1 MNTTEGLMPVATA
14 AELIRSGAYLCIAGD
29 EAALRQLPTGNWI
42 GGTIPYFMAAA
53 GGIISREQV
62 FAHLVTDFAAPPQ
75 LRFYDQGSLPQLCRN
90 APEHGYSVLIV
101 PAFTACHSDFAR
113 NAPNYEDM
121 YLKPLVGWVAG
132 THLDELGTITPKVV
146 LGSSGQFSATHAVVM
161 DVELPPWHYAQVGI
175 VNLFRPG
182 NGDSIRFT
190 HTGFSAGSCHING
203 AEGNLADYL
212 ADNHI
217 DTRLP
222 LVADYCGAS
231 INVSIKHID
240 RNARYVEF
248 YAPVFPGL
256 DYRIAARLDA
266 EEAALQSTRFLPDAA
281 VTFSCNCI
289 LNFLYNELEGKRSG
303 PLTGPMT
310 FGEIG
315 YQLLNQTQV
324 YLSVGTT
331 TSEPG

>member
-1 MNTTEGLMPVATA
+1 MTEGLMPVAAA
-14 AELIRSGAYLCIAGD
+14 AELIRSGRYLCIAGD

-42 GGTIPYFMAAA
+42 GGTIPYFMAAS
-53 GGIISREQV
+53 GGTVSREQV
-62 FAHLVTDFAAPPQ
+62 FVHLVSDFATPPQ
-75 LRFYDQGSLPQLCRN
+75 LRFYDQGNLPQLCRN

-121 YLKPLVGWVAG
+121 YLKPLIGWVAG
-132 THLDELGTITPKVV
+132 THLDELGKNTPKVV
-146 LGSSGQFSATHAVVM
+146 LGTSGQFSDTHAVVM
-161 DVELPPWHYAQVGI
+161 DVELPPQRYAQIGI
-175 VNLFRPG
+175 VNLFQPG
-182 NGDSIRFT
+182 GGDNIRFT
-190 HTGFSAGSCHING
+190 QTSFSAGSCHING
-203 AEGNLADYL
+203 VESNLADYL
-212 ADNHI
+212 LGNDV

-231 INVSIKHID
+231 INVSIKNIE

-256 DYRIAARLDA
+256 DYRIATPLNA
-266 EEAALQSTRFLPDAA
+266 EDAALQTTRFLPDTAI
-281 VTFSCNCI
+281 TFSCNCI
-289 LNFLYNELEGKRSG
+289 LNFLYNELEGKQCG

-324 YLSVGTT
+324 YLSIGSTAL
-331 TSEPG
+331 EPD